1 MKRRHLISC
10 MILCICAAA
19 GADVYHTIKPG
30 ETLYRLSR
38 EYGISVDELK
48 TVNDIDD
55 VSDIRV
61 GTRLLIRRE
70 QASSST
76 FETYTVEK
84 GDTLY
89 RIARNNGMSLSEL
102 LQLNDLNEDH
112 MLRVGE
118 VLKIGTTEENS
129 ESGVTNQQAV
139 AVNQPEN
146 GGDNGSEDGNTEFFW
161 PHQGERISLN
171 GKLVG
176 KEIKGVNGDPVVSV
190 SSGKVIWVAPYHGY
204 GKIIMVEAPD
214 KHIFAYGGNGDTLV
228 NVGDNVRPGQKLGL
242 LGAGGS
248 EGAAKAF
255 FFVYRNGKPVDP
267 ESAPRK

>member
-1 MKRRHLISC
+1 M
-10 MILCICAAA
+10 
-19 GADVYHTIKPG
+19 ADVYHTIKAG

-38 EYGISVDELK
+38 EYGVAVEELK
-48 TVNDIDD
+48 RINDIDD

-61 GTRLLIRRE
+61 GTRILISKE
-70 QASSST
+70 QISVST
-76 FETYTVEK
+76 TDTYTVKK

-89 RIARNNGMSLSEL
+89 RIARNNGMSLNEL
-102 LQLNDLNEDH
+102 LRINDLETNH
-112 MLRVGE
+112 VLKAGE
-118 VLKIGTTEENS
+118 VLKITINEAGAEDRA
-129 ESGVTNQQAV
+129 VNQQALV
-139 AVNQPEN
+139 VNSEKTGN
-146 GGDNGSEDGNTEFFW
+146 EEGSGEKDAEFFW
-161 PHQGERISLN
+161 PHQGERANLN

-176 KEIKGVNGDPVVSV
+176 NEIKGRNGDPVVSV

-214 KHIFAYGGNGDTLV
+214 KHIFAYGGNSDTLV

-248 EGAAKAF
+248 EGDAKAF

-267 ESAPRK
+267 EAAPRK